1 MRWLLL
7 APCVLAV
14 WLVWWTFLAIILRP
28 WVRLPLLAFW
38 NKQETAAVL
47 RQLKPR
53 GYILLVGFQ
62 WSWACF
68 FGTTLF
74 DYVSNRYF
82 GGRVPRLSLP
92 ETLESLLIL
101 VSRRDLVRLDDEEFV
116 TRDSTV
122 QETRFAAPLITQS

>member
-92 ETLESLLIL
+92 ETLESLLIWSL
-101 VSRRDLVRLDDEEFV
+101 GGIWFGWTMRNSSQGIARYKKP
-116 TRDSTV
+116 DS
-122 QETRFAAPLITQS
+122 LLH